1 MGRASTTKVT
11 SSPLYFAESTCVK
24 INKTS
29 PAFWNL
35 FFQGFVK
42 NMRRLVDSIRTR
54 LQKMSLSQRLILN
67 LVLVVVA
74 IIVFIGIPT
83 NLAMW
88 RALESQVWLRVQDA
102 QSATHGLYN
111 AEVTRVKKLAGLIAG
126 RPTLSS
132 LIQQKDVAGMKPY
145 LQAFKEESGGLDI
158 IQVVTPDFQ
167 AGDSLAG
174 LPSPA
179 DFLAGHEP
187 YYSDLVLVGNPAQLY
202 IVGVSQ
208 IQSTSP
214 GNPVVG
220 YALVAREIKSDYM
233 KTLEQETGLAQ
244 SLIASGRR
252 VATSLPAAPDWSLDP
267 ASALK
272 VETTGQACCT
282 MGAALDQIY
291 YVGLMPLTNSQG
303 SVLALSE
310 VALPGHSIRQ
320 GMINTILISAG
331 FSLLVML
338 TGSFLVAR
346 QARSI
351 TIPLQQLSGTADQIS
366 RGNLDVSTPIES
378 GVPEINQLSRHFE
391 LARRQLRHTLAV
403 TQREMKHA
411 ERLLSLLP
419 KGVIAL
425 DENDRITFFN
435 PDAEE
440 ILGYKSSDVER
451 LHYTHIFPPAPGETM
466 TVGELLRKP
475 TDGPVAHRINV
486 LDAHGQPLLLYVAIS
501 QADHN
506 PPSGYG
512 SERVVVIRDV
522 TEEEAVNRLRYN
534 FLANVAHEFRT
545 PLSGIAA
552 TSEILVEEGTMLTP
566 NELRELVETIRLSTL
581 HLQTLVENLLES
593 TTIEAGCFQVHRRPI
608 NLSGVIQDTADL
620 MSPLLKRRKQ
630 KLIVK
635 VPEKLPTLWADAN
648 RLTQVL
654 VNLLSNASKFS
665 PMNGKI
671 ELNVIQDAEW
681 VTVAVIDNG
690 PGLPT
695 DRFADL
701 FKRFV
706 TANQSHD
713 TQYGIGL
720 GLSVVKSI
728 IEMHGGQ
735 VGAENLPKGGAKVWF
750 TIPINPPEEKENL

>member
-1 MGRASTTKVT
+1 MRS
-11 SSPLYFAESTCVK
+11 L
-24 INKTS
+24 IN
-29 PAFWNL
+29 
-35 FFQGFVK
+35 G
-42 NMRRLVDSIRTR
+42 IRQR
-54 LQKMSLSQRLILN
+54 FQKMNLTQRFILN

-88 RALESQVWLRVQDA
+88 RALENQVWLRVQDA
-102 QSATHGLYN
+102 QSATNGLYN
-111 AEVTRVKKLAGLIAG
+111 AEITRLKKLAGLIAG
-126 RPTLSS
+126 RPTLYN
-132 LIQQKDVAGMKPY
+132 LIQQGDMAALSPY
-145 LQAFKEESGGLDI
+145 LEALKQESGNLDI
-158 IQVVTPDFQ
+158 VQVITPDLQ
-167 AGDSLAG
+167 AGDRLVG
-174 LPSPA
+174 LPDPQA
-179 DFLAGHEP
+179 FLAGHEP
-187 YYSDLVLVGNPAQLY
+187 YFGDFYIVGDPGKLY

-208 IQSTSP
+208 IQSKEAN
-214 GNPVVG
+214 NPVMGWV
-220 YALVAREIKSDYM
+220 LVARELKTDYM
-233 KTLEQETGLAQ
+233 VTLENQTGLAQ
-244 SLIASGRR
+244 SLIVNGRR
-252 VATSLPAAPDWSLDP
+252 IATSLTAAPNWSLDP
-267 ASALK
+267 QSAIN
-272 VETTGQACCT
+272 VEKTGEACCT
-282 MGAALDQIY
+282 MGSASDQTY
-291 YVGLMPLTNSQG
+291 YAGLMPLSDARDK
-303 SVLALSE
+303 VVALSE
-310 VALPGHSIRQ
+310 VALPGNSIRN
-320 GMINTILISAG
+320 GMVNTILVSAG

-338 TGSFLVAR
+338 IGSILVAR

-351 TIPLQQLSGTADQIS
+351 TKPLLQLSKTADQIS
-366 RGNLDVSTPIES
+366 QGNLDVSTPIES
-378 GVPEINQLSRHFE
+378 GVPEINQLNRHFE
-391 LARRQLRHTLAV
+391 FARRQLRHTLAV

-440 ILGYKSSDVER
+440 ILGYHSWDVER
-451 LHYTHIFPPAPGETM
+451 LHYTHIFPPAPGETA
-466 TVGELLRKP
+466 TVGDLLNKP
-475 TDGPVAHRINV
+475 TDGPIAQRLSV
-486 LDAHGQPLLLYVAIS
+486 LDAQGKPLLLYVTIS
-501 QADHN
+501 PLDDN

-552 TSEILVEEGTMLTP
+552 TTEVLVDEVNDLTP
-566 NELRELVETIRLSTL
+566 DEIKELVDTIRLSTL

-593 TTIEAGCFQVHRRPI
+593 TTIEAGCFQIHRRPV
-608 NLSGVIQDTADL
+608 NLEGVVKQAADL
-620 MSPLLKRRKQ
+620 MSPLLKRRNQ
-630 KLIVK
+630 RLAYTGPVI
-635 VPEKLPTLWADAN
+635 LPTVWADAN

-665 PMNGKI
+665 PMGGKI
-671 ELNVIQDAEW
+671 ELNITQDPDW
-681 VTVAVIDNG
+681 MTIAVLDSG

-695 DRFADL
+695 ERFADL

-728 IEMHGGQ
+728 VEMHGGQ
-735 VGAENLPKGGAKVWF
+735 VGAENLPNGGAKVWF
-750 TIPINPPEEKENL
+750 TIPIHPKEEK

>member
-1 MGRASTTKVT
+1 MRQ
-11 SSPLYFAESTCVK
+11 
-24 INKTS
+24 
-29 PAFWNL
+29 L
-35 FFQGFVK
+35 F
-42 NMRRLVDSIRTR
+42 NSIRQR
-54 LQKMSLSQRLILN
+54 FQQLNLSQRLILN

-74 IIVFIGIPT
+74 IIVFVGIPT
-83 NLAMW
+83 NLALW

-102 QSATHGLYN
+102 QSATRGLYN
-111 AEVTRVKKLAGLIAG
+111 AEITRLKKLSGLIAG
-126 RPTLSS
+126 RPTLYG
-132 LIQQKDVAGMKPY
+132 LIQKGDVAGMQPY
-145 LQAFKEESGGLDI
+145 LEALKEESGNLDVV
-158 IQVVTPDFQ
+158 QVITPNYQ
-167 AGDSLAG
+167 AGDPLAG
-174 LPSPA
+174 LPAPA
-179 DFLAGHEP
+179 EFLKSKEP
-187 YYSDLVLVGNPAQLY
+187 YFADLVLLGDPPQLY

-208 IQSTSP
+208 IQSAAQ
-214 GNPVVG
+214 GNPVLG
-220 YALVAREIKSDYM
+220 YALVARELKSDYM

-244 SLIASGRR
+244 SLIVAGRR

-272 VETTGQACCT
+272 VEKTGQACCT
-282 MGAALDQIY
+282 MGAALDQTY
-291 YVGLMPLTNSQG
+291 YVGLMPLNDAHG

-310 VALPGHSIRQ
+310 VALPGKPIRQ
-320 GMINTILISAG
+320 GMVNTVLISAG
-331 FSLLVML
+331 FSVLVML
-338 TGSFLVAR
+338 LGSYLVAR

-351 TIPLQQLSGTADQIS
+351 THPLLQLSKAADQIS
-366 RGNLDVSTPIES
+366 QGNLDVSTSVES
-378 GVPEINQLSRHFE
+378 GIPEINQLNRHFE
-391 LARRQLRHTLAV
+391 IARRQLRHTLAV

-425 DENDRITFFN
+425 DENERITFFN

-440 ILGYKSSDVER
+440 ILGYKCGDVER

-466 TVGELLRKP
+466 TVGELLHKP

-486 LDAHGQPLLLYVAIS
+486 LDAHGKPLLLFVTIS
-501 QADHN
+501 PVDN
-506 PPSGYG
+506 TPPSGYS

-566 NELRELVETIRLSTL
+566 NELRELVDTIRLSTL

-608 NLSGVIQDTADL
+608 NIQGVVHNAADL
-620 MSPLLKRRKQ
+620 MAPLLKRRKQ
-630 KLIVK
+630 KLILK
-635 VPEKLPTLWADAN
+635 IPDKLPTLWADAN

-665 PMNGKI
+665 PMHGKI
-671 ELNVIQDAEW
+671 ELD
-681 VTVAVIDNG
+681 VTQSPDLLSVAVIDDG

-695 DRFADL
+695 GRFADL

-706 TANQSHD
+706 TANQAHE

-728 IEMHGGQ
+728 VEMHGGQ

-750 TIPINPPEEKENL
+750 TIPIKPPEEKDNL

>member
-1 MGRASTTKVT
+1 
-11 SSPLYFAESTCVK
+11 
-24 INKTS
+24 
-29 PAFWNL
+29 
-35 FFQGFVK
+35 
-42 NMRRLVDSIRTR
+42 
-54 LQKMSLSQRLILN
+54 MSLSQRLILN
-67 LVLVVVA
+67 FVLVVVA
-74 IIVFIGIPT
+74 IIVLIGIPT

-102 QSATHGLYN
+102 QSATNGLYN
-111 AEVTRVKKLAGLIAG
+111 AEITRLKKLAGLVAG
-126 RPTLSS
+126 RPTLYN
-132 LIQQKDVAGMKPY
+132 LIQQGDVEGMKPY
-145 LQAFKEESGGLDI
+145 LQALKDESGNLDI
-158 IQVVTPDFQ
+158 VRVITPNLQ
-167 AGDSLAG
+167 AGDELAG

-179 DFLAGHEP
+179 DFLAGNEP
-187 YYSDLVLVGNPAQLY
+187 YYANLVTIGNPAQLY

-208 IQSTSP
+208 IQSSAA
-214 GNPVVG
+214 GNPIVG
-220 YALVAREIKSDYM
+220 YVLVAREIKSDYM

-244 SLIASGRR
+244 SLIVSGRR
-252 VATSLPAAPDWSLDP
+252 VATSLPAAPGWSLDP
-267 ASALK
+267 QSALR
-272 VETTGQACCT
+272 VEKTGQACCT
-282 MGAALDQIY
+282 MGSALDQTY
-291 YVGLMPLTNSQG
+291 YVGLMPLSDSRGN
-303 SVLALSE
+303 VIALSE
-310 VALPGHSIRQ
+310 VALPGNSIRQ
-320 GMINTILISAG
+320 NMINTVLISVGSSILVILI
-331 FSLLVML
+331 
-338 TGSFLVAR
+338 GSYLVAR

-351 TIPLQQLSGTADQIS
+351 IQPILQLSKAADQIS
-366 RGNLDVSTPIES
+366 QGNLDVSTPS
-378 GVPEINQLSRHFE
+378 LNGVPEINQLSRHFE

-403 TQREMKHA
+403 TQKEMKHA
-411 ERLLSLLP
+411 ERLLSILP

-466 TVGELLRKP
+466 TVGELLHKD
-475 TDGPVAHRINV
+475 TDGPVAQRVNV
-486 LDAHGQPLLLYVAIS
+486 LDAHGKPLLLYVAVS
-501 QADHN
+501 
-506 PPSGYG
+506 PPDDKPPTGYG

-522 TEEEAVNRLRYN
+522 TEEDAVNRLRYN

-545 PLSGIAA
+545 PLAGIAA
-552 TSEILVEEGTMLTP
+552 TSEILDEEGTMLTP
-566 NELRELVETIRLSTL
+566 NELRELVETIQLSTL

-608 NLSGVIQDTADL
+608 KLQEVVQGTADL
-620 MSPLLKRRKQ
+620 MSPLFKRREQ
-630 KLIVK
+630 KLVISM
-635 VPEKLPTLWADAN
+635 PDKLPTLWADAN

-671 ELNVIQDAEW
+671 ELNVKLSPDY
-681 VTVAVIDNG
+681 VTLSVVDNG

-695 DRFADL
+695 ARFADL

-706 TANQSHD
+706 TASHSHD

-728 IEMHGGQ
+728 VEMHGGQ

-750 TIPINPPEEKENL
+750 TIPINPPEEKENP

>member
-1 MGRASTTKVT
+1 MHQ
-11 SSPLYFAESTCVK
+11 
-24 INKTS
+24 
-29 PAFWNL
+29 
-35 FFQGFVK
+35 FF
-42 NMRRLVDSIRTR
+42 NSIRQR
-54 LQKMSLSQRLILN
+54 FQQMNLSQRLILN

-88 RALESQVWLRVQDA
+88 RTLESQVWLRIQGA
-102 QSATHGLYN
+102 QSATNGLYN
-111 AEVTRVKKLAGLIAG
+111 AEVTRLKKLAGLIAG
-126 RPTLSS
+126 RPTLDS
-132 LIQQKDVAGMKPY
+132 LIQQGDVVGMKPY
-145 LQAFKEESGGLDI
+145 LNALKEESGNLDI
-158 IQVVTPDFQ
+158 VQVITPDFQ
-167 AGDSLAG
+167 AGDQLAG
-174 LPSPA
+174 LPSHRVFLEGNEPYFA
-179 DFLAGHEP
+179 DF
-187 YYSDLVLVGNPAQLY
+187 VIVGDPAQLY

-208 IQSTSP
+208 IQSSDQGT
-214 GNPVVG
+214 PVLG
-220 YALVAREIKSDYM
+220 YVLVAREIKSDYM

-244 SLIASGRR
+244 SLIVSGQR
-252 VATSLPAAPDWSLDP
+252 VATSLPAAPGWSLDP
-267 ASALK
+267 QSALK
-272 VETTGQACCT
+272 VEKTGQACCT
-282 MGAALDQIY
+282 KGAALDQTY
-291 YVGLMPLTNSQG
+291 YVGLMPLSDSHG
-303 SVLALSE
+303 SVIALSE
-310 VALPGHSIRQ
+310 VALPGNSIRL

-331 FSLLVML
+331 FSILFMVL
-338 TGSFLVAR
+338 GSFLVAR

-351 TIPLQQLSGTADQIS
+351 TNPLLQLSKTADQFS
-366 RGNLDVSTPIES
+366 QGNLDVSTPLET

-391 LARRQLRHTLAV
+391 LARRQLRHTLSV

-425 DENDRITFFN
+425 DENERITFIN

-440 ILGYKSSDVER
+440 ILGYSSRTVER
-451 LHYTHIFPPAPGETM
+451 LHYSHIFPSAPGETM
-466 TVGELLRKP
+466 TVGELLHKP
-475 TDGPVAHRINV
+475 TDGPVSQRVNV
-486 LDAHGQPLLLYVAIS
+486 LDARGKPLLLYITIS
-501 QADHN
+501 PLDN
-506 PPSGYG
+506 TPTSDYG

-522 TEEEAVNRLRYN
+522 TEEEAVNRIRYN

-545 PLSGIAA
+545 PLSGISA

-566 NELRELVETIRLSTL
+566 NELRELVETIQLSTL

-593 TTIEAGCFQVHRRPI
+593 TTIEAGCFQVHLRPI
-608 NLSGVIQDTADL
+608 NLQEVVKDAADL
-620 MSPLLKRRKQ
+620 MCPLIKRRNQ
-630 KLIVK
+630 KLILTL
-635 VPEKLPTLWADAN
+635 PEKLPTVWADAN
-648 RLTQVL
+648 RLIQVL

-671 ELNVIQDAEW
+671 ELKVTQEPDW
-681 VTVAVIDNG
+681 VTIVVVDSG

-728 IEMHGGQ
+728 VEMHRGQ

-750 TIPINPPEEKENL
+750 TIPIHPPEEKENL

>member
-1 MGRASTTKVT
+1 
-11 SSPLYFAESTCVK
+11 
-24 INKTS
+24 
-29 PAFWNL
+29 
-35 FFQGFVK
+35 
-42 NMRRLVDSIRTR
+42 MRRFFNSIRQR
-54 LQKMSLSQRLILN
+54 VQQMNLSQRLILY
-67 LVLVVVA
+67 LVLVVFA

-83 NLAMW
+83 NMAMW

-102 QSATHGLYN
+102 QSATRGLYD
-111 AEVTRVKKLAGLIAG
+111 AEVTRLKKLSGLIAG
-126 RPTLSS
+126 RPTLYS
-132 LIQQKDVAGMKPY
+132 LIQEGDIAGLNPY
-145 LQAFKEESGGLDI
+145 LAALKEESGNLDI
-158 IQVVTPDFQ
+158 VQVVTPEFK
-167 AGDSLAG
+167 AGDRLDSL
-174 LPSPA
+174 PA
-179 DFLAGHEP
+179 PAEFLAGKEP
-187 YYSDLVLVGNPAQLY
+187 YFADLVLVGDPAQLY
-202 IVGVSQ
+202 IVGISQ
-208 IQSTSP
+208 IQSPAP
-214 GNPVVG
+214 GNPVLG
-220 YALVAREIKSDYM
+220 YSIVAREIKSDYM
-233 KTLEQETGLAQ
+233 KTLEAETGLAQ
-244 SLIASGRR
+244 SLIVSGRR

-272 VETTGQACCT
+272 VEKTGQACCT
-282 MGAALDQIY
+282 MGAALDQTY
-291 YVGLMPLTNSQG
+291 YVGLMPLKDAQG
-303 SVLALSE
+303 NILALSE
-310 VALPGHSIRQ
+310 VALPGKSIRQ
-320 GMINTILISAG
+320 GMVNTVLISAG
-331 FSLLVML
+331 FSVLVML
-338 TGSFLVAR
+338 VGSYLVAR

-351 TIPLQQLSGTADQIS
+351 THPLLQLSKAADQIS
-366 RGNLDVSTPIES
+366 QGNLDVSTNIES
-378 GVPEINQLSRHFE
+378 VVPEINQLNRHFE
-391 LARRQLRHTLAV
+391 LARRQLRQTLAV

-425 DENDRITFFN
+425 DENERITFFN

-440 ILGYKSSDVER
+440 ILGYKCGDVER

-466 TVGELLRKP
+466 TVGELLHRQA
-475 TDGPVAHRINV
+475 DGPVAHRINV
-486 LDAHGQPLLLYVAIS
+486 LDAHGKPLLLFVTIS
-501 QADHN
+501 PIDNN
-506 PPSGYG
+506 PPSGYS

-566 NELRELVETIRLSTL
+566 NELRELVETIELSTL

-608 NLSGVIQDTADL
+608 NLQGVIQNAADL
-620 MSPLLKRRKQ
+620 MAPLLRRRQQ
-630 KLIVK
+630 KLVLK
-635 VPEKLPTLWADAN
+635 VAEKLPTVWADSN

-671 ELNVIQDAEW
+671 ELHAAQALDLVS
-681 VTVAVIDNG
+681 VAVIDDG

-706 TANQSHD
+706 TANQAHE

-728 IEMHGGQ
+728 IEMHDGQ

-750 TIPINPPEEKENL
+750 TIPIKPPEEKDNL